1 MTVRETLIEKA
12 YAKYELKKR
21 AAKIDFWQYCLFHD
35 YKFFTERPFLE
46 IVADAFMRVHES
58 YKKGESRSLAV
69 SMPPRAGKSYITTLF
84 ITFMIGNFPEESVMR
99 NCCSD
104 QLYQKLSYDT
114 RDIIRSAK
122 FKELFPDVCLK
133 GDKQNVKGWSVEQ
146 ARQVT
151 YFGGGVGGTV
161 IGFGASLLDITDDL
175 YKSIEDARSETIN
188 EKTWSWKQGTHD
200 SRREKNACHIDIGT
214 RWSNRDVLGRLE
226 ESNAYNEIIRI
237 PALDEKNESFC
248 PAVHSTEYYLK
259 LKETLDPEIFS
270 AEYMQEP
277 IEVKGLLFPKTELN
291 FYDPARTD
299 LSKAVYTIIQID
311 PADTGHD
318 FVCIHASVLDGNVY
332 VDTIIC
338 NNTGIDYNVP
348 ASIQLILERK
358 PSFLA
363 IEGNSGWIQTAVDI
377 RNDIWD
383 KNGSIDIKI
392 FKEGANKPG
401 KIIGQAYFIKK
412 KFWFR
417 ADYESI
423 PEYKNAIT
431 KLTGYLR
438 NSTGQKDDVPDVL
451 ADISRHLRRNMLIE

>member
-21 AAKIDFWQYCLFHD
+21 AARIDFWQYCLFHD

-46 IVADAFMRVHES
+46 IVADAFMRVRES

-188 EKTWSWKQGTHD
+188 EKHGVG
-200 SRREKNACHIDIGT
+200 SREHTIQDAKKCVSHRYRNTMVQSGCFRTT
-214 RWSNRDVLGRLE
+214 RRKRS
-226 ESNAYNEIIRI
+226 
-237 PALDEKNESFC
+237 
-248 PAVHSTEYYLK
+248 
-259 LKETLDPEIFS
+259 
-270 AEYMQEP
+270 
-277 IEVKGLLFPKTELN
+277 
-291 FYDPARTD
+291 
-299 LSKAVYTIIQID
+299 IQR
-311 PADTGHD
+311 
-318 FVCIHASVLDGNVY
+318 
-332 VDTIIC
+332 
-338 NNTGIDYNVP
+338 NNT
-348 ASIQLILERK
+348 
-358 PSFLA
+358 
-363 IEGNSGWIQTAVDI
+363 NSCS
-377 RNDIWD
+377 
-383 KNGSIDIKI
+383 K
-392 FKEGANKPG
+392 
-401 KIIGQAYFIKK
+401 
-412 KFWFR
+412 
-417 ADYESI
+417 
-423 PEYKNAIT
+423 
-431 KLTGYLR
+431 
-438 NSTGQKDDVPDVL
+438 
-451 ADISRHLRRNMLIE
+451 